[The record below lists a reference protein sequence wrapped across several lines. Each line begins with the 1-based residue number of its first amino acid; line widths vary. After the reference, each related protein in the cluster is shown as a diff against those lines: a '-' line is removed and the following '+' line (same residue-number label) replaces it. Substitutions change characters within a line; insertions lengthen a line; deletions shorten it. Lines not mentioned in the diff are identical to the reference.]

1 MFVVLDRR
9 MEGRERWLGR
19 EDGAKHELFPAPV
32 VQKPRPILFPTIHNA
47 LSIIN
52 RVRNREGE
60 ESILFLEDPLPRG
73 EALL

>member
-1 MFVVLDRR
+1 MFVVLGSIDEGKGEMVGQRR
-9 MEGRERWLGR
+9 R
-19 EDGAKHELFPAPV
+19 AKHELFPASV

-73 EALL
+73 KALL